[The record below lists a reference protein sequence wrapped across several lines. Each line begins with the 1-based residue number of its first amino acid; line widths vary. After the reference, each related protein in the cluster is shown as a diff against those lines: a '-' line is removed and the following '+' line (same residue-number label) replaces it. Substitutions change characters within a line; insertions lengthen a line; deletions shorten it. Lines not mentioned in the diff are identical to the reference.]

1 MMNPNLGTSLTRAGI
16 ALQAISILVF
26 LGLWLM
32 AFQEF
37 IAGRAAAMQ
46 YVLPGIIIPIPLW
59 FLGLCGK
66 VLADMHAYCYWSQEN
81 EMAKDARPVATI

>member
-1 MMNPNLGTSLTRAGI
+1 MMNPNLGTSLTRTGI
-16 ALQAISILVF
+16 ALQTVSILVF

-32 AFQEF
+32 AFQEMMT
-37 IAGRAAAMQ
+37 GRGGTQ
-46 YVLPGIIIPIPLW
+46 YVLLGIIIPIPLW

-66 VLADMHAYCYWSQEN
+66 VLADMHGYCYWSQEN